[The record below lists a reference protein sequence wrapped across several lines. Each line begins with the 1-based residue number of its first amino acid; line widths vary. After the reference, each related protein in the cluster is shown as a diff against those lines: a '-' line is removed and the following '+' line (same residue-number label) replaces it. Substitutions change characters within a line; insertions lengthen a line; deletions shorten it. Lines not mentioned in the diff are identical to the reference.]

1 MDTIKQID
9 FFKTENVYHQIIK
22 EMQLINSIDKI
33 ENDNLQKNN
42 VYHTVEKILKV
53 SGSDIKQM
61 IDKCNKNKHKL
72 SKSSKKILK
81 YLIRM
86 EINNY
91 KKSIKLYEKYY
102 KVSDYINAQP
112 LIKDKIKI
120 IKKNKDNQ
128 FIIDFKYIKKFI
140 EEINNAMQNLKHTLV
155 NECKYI
161 EIIDVYTVTD
171 IFSDVYISKINE
183 NNDKF
188 SSNEILKNELHKIK
202 DNTIMGKI
210 KNKIDSLSK
219 LEDKLLNMSLIKPI
233 KTIYNRVNQSEVT
246 AQYTDTDN
254 IVKDEKNG
262 TSVIPYISSTIHFL
276 EKISSI
282 VDIGIVP
289 PLTFTIASCLV
300 EGVNYLKKDF
310 KYGDKVMSKSD
321 FINIIDIFC
330 NDVMNNFIKDIE
342 ILNND
347 MFLVDDLSFENN
359 KIKESIESNR
369 LRGIFKSMDEV
380 FNYIGDNAQNND
392 TI

>member
-1 MDTIKQID
+1 
-9 FFKTENVYHQIIK
+9 
-22 EMQLINSIDKI
+22 
-33 ENDNLQKNN
+33 
-42 VYHTVEKILKV
+42 
-53 SGSDIKQM
+53 M